1 MPLEATV
8 ICLDGS
14 EYMRNGDYIPTRMEA
29 MRDAAN
35 YVCGVKIQM
44 NPENSV
50 GVVAC
55 GLPMGP
61 KVLCSCS
68 QDMAALLSA
77 CADVRIGG
85 GATDFAK
92 ALQVSALALKH
103 RRNKNGDQRI
113 VVFVGS
119 PIVDEEAKLVK
130 LAKNLKKN
138 NIAVDIIAMGEYEVN
153 EGKLKAFMET
163 VDKNSNSN
171 LLVIPAGVL
180 PSEVLMSSPVITGG
194 DVGGPTGGAGGGAGA
209 AAAAF
214 AEYGGVDPS
223 VDPELAMALRASME
237 EERAR
242 LGASAPSDDT
252 AASVVNQNENMP
264 PLISPTAVTEQ
275 AKMETDGAKA
285 GETSEAQ
292 GDEEE
297 MLRQALLMSM
307 NDQAAQTPAKK
318 DTAVEAE
325 DDEDDEDA
333 EALALALAMSREDDQ
348 EAAVANKPPA
358 SAAHP
363 STNPDFQFLDPNY
376 VNELLEG
383 IEGVNMDDPQIQAL
397 LQQYPSDKPPSDN
410 PDSKKQKKDGDEKQ

>member
-1 MPLEATV
+1 
-8 ICLDGS
+8 
-14 EYMRNGDYIPTRMEA
+14 
-29 MRDAAN
+29 
-35 YVCGVKIQM
+35 
-44 NPENSV
+44 
-50 GVVAC
+50 
-55 GLPMGP
+55 
-61 KVLCSCS
+61 
-68 QDMAALLSA
+68 
-77 CADVRIGG
+77 
-85 GATDFAK
+85 
-92 ALQVSALALKH
+92 
-103 RRNKNGDQRI
+103 
-113 VVFVGS
+113 
-119 PIVDEEAKLVK
+119 
-130 LAKNLKKN
+130 
-138 NIAVDIIAMGEYEVN
+138 
-153 EGKLKAFMET
+153 
-163 VDKNSNSN
+163 
-171 LLVIPAGVL
+171 
-180 PSEVLMSSPVITGG
+180 
-194 DVGGPTGGAGGGAGA
+194 
-209 AAAAF
+209 
-214 AEYGGVDPS
+214 VDPS
-223 VDPELAMALRASME
+223 VDQELDLDFRASME

-242 LGASAPSDDT
+242 LGACAPSDDT